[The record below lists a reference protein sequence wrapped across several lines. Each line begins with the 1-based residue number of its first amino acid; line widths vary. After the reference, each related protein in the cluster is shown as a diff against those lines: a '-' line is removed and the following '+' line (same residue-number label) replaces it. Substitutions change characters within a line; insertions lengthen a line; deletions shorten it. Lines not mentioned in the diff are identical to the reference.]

1 MSPLFKGFISAR
13 IVYSFCQQRRPAVVY
28 GVSGEGKSVFG
39 VLDEESNISN
49 VSNRVDDFQYKT
61 RL

>member
-13 IVYSFCQQRRPAVVY
+13 IVCSFCQQRRQAVVC
-28 GVSGEGKSVFG
+28 GVSGEGKSLFG